1 MQKEGPVKGHT
12 AISTPKV
19 KQKQKRQRRSR
30 ACVSC
35 RTAAGSLRYVTLEFP
50 NELRR
55 IENKYFKK
63 YGPDFS
69 SMMYIIKPWM

>member
-1 MQKEGPVKGHT
+1 M
-12 AISTPKV
+12 
-19 KQKQKRQRRSR
+19 
-30 ACVSC
+30 SC
-35 RTAAGSLRYVTLEFP
+35 RTAAGSLRYVMLEFP